1 MRRKLLAILLA
12 LSLVAGLTA
21 ALSLTGFAT
30 EATPGIGT
38 APVAT
43 YPATEATW
51 SPIAV
56 GNYTN
61 FKTADGDGVTFV
73 DFNNCQGSLDFTVNA
88 PTAGEYYVSV
98 GFSTKNSRSFGLSV
112 GETDY
117 GTFAVTENGSWYA
130 VNSYYT
136 VKVVLADGNNT
147 VKVYHPGG
155 TAAIPCIS
163 GLTVASASEWLTA
176 ADHPTLTGAA
186 AAKTEMPFAF
196 DQTVFDVGN
205 AAGTVTWNITVP
217 ASGTY
222 KATFPY
228 ASGGSSAPISL
239 LVAEE
244 TVMTT
249 GNRVTSG
256 GYNVGMKF
264 LTSEEFYLN
273 AGENVPV
280 TLSWAGGAYLSGVRL
295 ELVESDPNGTRFESK
310 DLTVS
315 YSPTTQAGTVYSV
328 DILWEN
334 EDFNFDYAAGNQGDW
349 NPAEHEFGAVT
360 GDGWTDRDLKVTVVN
375 HSNAAVKTSMS
386 LVDADGEDGVSVTSD
401 KEEVTLLTAEN
412 TAVEDAPSTVYTLT
426 VSGTPTKSSAKIAT
440 ATVSLAAAE

>member
-21 ALSLTGFAT
+21 ALSPTGFAT

-43 YPATEATW
+43 YPASEATW

-56 GNYTN
+56 GSYTN

-98 GFSTKNSRSFGLSV
+98 GFSTGNSRSFGLSV

-117 GTFAVTENGSWYA
+117 GTFAVTKNGSWYA

-163 GLTVASASEWLTA
+163 GLMVASASEWLTA
-176 ADHPTLTGAA
+176 ADNPTLTGAA
-186 AAKTEMPFAF
+186 AAKTEKPFAF

-205 AAGTVTWNITVP
+205 AAGTVTWNVTVP
-217 ASGTY
+217 VSGTY

-228 ASGGSSAPISL
+228 ASGESSSPISL

-249 GNRVTSG
+249 GGRVTSG
-256 GYNVGMKF
+256 GYEVGMKF
-264 LTSEEFYLN
+264 LTSEEFYLD

-280 TLSWAGGAYLSGVRL
+280 TLSWSGGAYLSGVRL
-295 ELVESDPNGTRFESK
+295 ELVEADSDGTISESK

-315 YSPTTQAGTVYSV
+315 YSPTAQAGTVYSV

-334 EDFNFDYAAGNQGDW
+334 DDFNFDYSAGNQGGWD
-349 NPAEHEFGAVT
+349 PQTHQYGAVT
-360 GDGWTDRDLKVTVVN
+360 GAAWTDSDLKVTVVN
-375 HSNAAVKTSMS
+375 HSNAAVKATMAV
-386 LVDADGEDGVSVTSD
+386 VDADAEDGVSVTSD
-401 KEEVTLLTAEN
+401 KAEETLLTAEN
-412 TAVEDAPSTVYTLT
+412 TAVENAPSVVYTLT
-426 VSGTPTKSSAKIAT
+426 AEGTPTKASDKIAT
-440 ATVSLAAAE
+440 ATISLAKAE